1 MKRAIGILLFLFL
14 TKLSFGQTQSIVG
27 AWFWSDS
34 TKQTSMF
41 FKQDGSIQMH
51 SGPKGGVILTKD
63 IKNGNYVLTS
73 KLLTIKW
80 ANNKVEEE
88 KIKFIDK
95 HSFVLTVGDKNKKNE
110 MTFRRVVDEEVIE
123 GK

>member
-1 MKRAIGILLFLFL
+1 MKKAISILLSLFL

-34 TKQTSMF
+34 TKQTSLF

-51 SGPKGGVILTKD
+51 SGSKGGVIQTKNL
-63 IKNGNYVLTS
+63 KNGTYLLTPN
-73 KLLTIKW
+73 LLTIKW
-80 ANNKVEEE
+80 ADNIVEKD

-95 HSFVLTVGDKNKKNE
+95 HSFVLTMGDKNNKTE
-110 MTFRRVVDEEVIE
+110 QTFRRVVDEEVIE
-123 GK
+123 E

>member
-1 MKRAIGILLFLFL
+1 MKKAIGIFLFLFL

-41 FKQDGSIQMH
+41 FKQDGSVQMH
-51 SGPKGGVILTKD
+51 SGPKGGVILTKNL
-63 IKNGNYVLTS
+63 KNGTYVLKS

-80 ANNKVEEE
+80 SDDSVE
-88 KIKFIDK
+88 KYSVKFVDR
-95 HSFVLTVGDKNKKNE
+95 HSFVLTNSVKSKK
-110 MTFRRVVDEEVIE
+110 TDQKFRRVIDEEVIE
-123 GK
+123 EK

>member
-1 MKRAIGILLFLFL
+1 MKKAISILLLLFL

-34 TKQTSMF
+34 TKQTSLF

-51 SGPKGGVILTKD
+51 SGPKGGVIQNKNL
-63 IKNGNYVLTS
+63 KNGTYLLTPN
-73 KLLTIKW
+73 LLTIKW
-80 ANNKVEEE
+80 ADNIVEKD

-95 HSFVLTVGDKNKKNE
+95 HSFVLTIGDENNKTE
-110 MTFRRVVDEEVIE
+110 QTFRRIVDEEVIE
-123 GK
+123 E

>member
-1 MKRAIGILLFLFL
+1 
-14 TKLSFGQTQSIVG
+14 
-27 AWFWSDS
+27 
-34 TKQTSMF
+34 MF
-41 FKQDGSIQMH
+41 FKQDKSIQMH
-51 SGPKGGVILTKD
+51 SGPKGGLILTKNL
-63 IKNGNYVLTS
+63 KNGTYVLTS

-80 ANNKVEEE
+80 ADNKVEED

-123 GK
+123 EK